1 MFSNLMI
8 YVCSTMWHFFQ
19 WRPPSVSGYTQSFQR
34 LPHPDFSENQDPIGP
49 CRREIGGGGVE
60 WLNRPWMGLSDLCIV
75 VWKYRT
81 IDGGSSIVV
90 IWPVGNERMN
100 PHPNQA

>member
-1 MFSNLMI
+1 
-8 YVCSTMWHFFQ
+8 
-19 WRPPSVSGYTQSFQR
+19 
-34 LPHPDFSENQDPIGP
+34 
-49 CRREIGGGGVE
+49 
-60 WLNRPWMGLSDLCIV
+60 MGLSDLCIV